1 MAITD
6 IENGDNKSPEDLK
19 EPFIVNTSRNV
30 NSSQETDQNGT
41 IKMALLST
49 AVAVC
54 GSTEFGACVGF
65 SAPTQLAICKDL
77 NLSVAEFSLFGS
89 IITIGAMIG
98 AVTSGRIADTIGR
111 KGGSVLL
118 DTGRFFTGY
127 GIGIFT
133 FVVPVYIAEISPKEL
148 RGGLTTLNQVNLD
161 AYISITFCFFFS
173 KFELGTLQ
181 RFIFC
186 LFIQFMIVTGSSISF
201 LLGTVVSWR
210 TLAITT
216 GLAPCILLIAGLFF
230 IPESPRWLAKVG
242 RKVEF
247 ENSLRKLRGEKANI
261 TAEAKE
267 IQETILTLQSLPK
280 ARLLDLF
287 EPQYIKPVIISVG
300 LMICQ
305 QSGGI
310 NGIGFYASETFI
322 FAVDDAERFNAG
334 LKSGKSGTIAYAL
347 IQIPITIV
355 GMVLLDKSG
364 RRVLLLVSSFGTCLG
379 CFITGTAFFFKGQGI
394 LLEWVPFLAVSGV
407 LVFIAFFSVGMGA
420 IPWLIMSEIF
430 PLHIKGAAGS
440 LVCIVNWLGAWVVS
454 YSFNFLINWSPAG
467 TFWLFAGFGVLNI
480 IFVAKLVPET
490 KGKSLE
496 EIQASL

>member
-19 EPFIVNTSRNV
+19 EPFIVNTSKNV
-30 NSSQETDQNGT
+30 NSSQETDQNGS

-98 AVTSGRIADTIGR
+98 AVTSGRIADTVGR
-111 KGGSVLL
+111 KGSMALSAVICIAGWLAIFMAMGSVLL

-127 GIGIFT
+127 GIGIFS

-148 RGGLTTLNQVNLD
+148 RGGLTTLN
-161 AYISITFCFFFS
+161 
-173 KFELGTLQ
+173 
-181 RFIFC
+181 
-186 LFIQFMIVTGSSISF
+186 QFMIVTGSSISF

-287 EPQYIKPVIISVG
+287 EPAYIKPVIISVG

-322 FAVDDAERFNAG
+322 FAG

-454 YSFNFLINWSPAG
+454 YSFNFLIN
-467 TFWLFAGFGVLNI
+467 
-480 IFVAKLVPET
+480 
-490 KGKSLE
+490 
-496 EIQASL
+496 

>member
-65 SAPTQLAICKDL
+65 SAPTQLAICQDL

-111 KGGSVLL
+111 KGSMALSAVICIAGWLAIFMAMGSVLL

-148 RGGLTTLNQVNLD
+148 RGGLTTLN
-161 AYISITFCFFFS
+161 
-173 KFELGTLQ
+173 
-181 RFIFC
+181 
-186 LFIQFMIVTGSSISF
+186 QFMIVTGSSISF

-261 TAEAKE
+261 TVEAKE

-322 FAVDDAERFNAG
+322 FAG

-407 LVFIAFFSVGMGA
+407 LLFIAFFSVGMGA

>member
-19 EPFIVNTSRNV
+19 EPFIVNTSKNV
-30 NSSQETDQNGT
+30 NSSQETDQNGS

-98 AVTSGRIADTIGR
+98 AVTSGRIADTVGR
-111 KGGSVLL
+111 KGSMALSAVICIAGWLAIFMAMGSVLL

-127 GIGIFT
+127 GIGIFS
-133 FVVPVYIAEISPKEL
+133 FVVPIYIAEISPKEL
-148 RGGLTTLNQVNLD
+148 RGGLTTLNQ
-161 AYISITFCFFFS
+161 
-173 KFELGTLQ
+173 
-181 RFIFC
+181 
-186 LFIQFMIVTGSSISF
+186 
-201 LLGTVVSWR
+201 
-210 TLAITT
+210 
-216 GLAPCILLIAGLFF
+216 
-230 IPESPRWLAKVG
+230 AKVG

-261 TAEAKE
+261 TAKAKE

-287 EPQYIKPVIISVG
+287 EPAYIKPVIISVG

-322 FAVDDAERFNAG
+322 FAG

-467 TFWLFAGFGVLNI
+467 TFWLFAGFGALNI

>member
-19 EPFIVNTSRNV
+19 EPFIVNTSKNV
-30 NSSQETDQNGT
+30 NSSQETDQNGS

-111 KGGSVLL
+111 KGSMALSAVICIAGWLAIYMAMGSVLL

-148 RGGLTTLNQVNLD
+148 RGGLTTLN
-161 AYISITFCFFFS
+161 
-173 KFELGTLQ
+173 
-181 RFIFC
+181 
-186 LFIQFMIVTGSSISF
+186 QFMIVTGSSISF

-230 IPESPRWLAKVG
+230 IPESPRWLVG

-322 FAVDDAERFNAG
+322 FAG

>member
-19 EPFIVNTSRNV
+19 EPFIVNTSKNV
-30 NSSQETDQNGT
+30 NSSQETDQNGS

-111 KGGSVLL
+111 KGSMALSAVICIAGWLAIFMAMGSVLL

-148 RGGLTTLNQVNLD
+148 RGGLTTLN
-161 AYISITFCFFFS
+161 
-173 KFELGTLQ
+173 
-181 RFIFC
+181 
-186 LFIQFMIVTGSSISF
+186 QFMIVTGSSISF

-261 TAEAKE
+261 TVEAKE

-322 FAVDDAERFNAG
+322 FAG

>member
-1 MAITD
+1 MTITLHAD
-6 IENGDNKSPEDLK
+6 VENGDTSRENLK
-19 EPFIVNTSRNV
+19 EPFIDNTSKNV
-30 NSSQETDQNGT
+30 NNSEATDPNAS
-41 IKMALLST
+41 IKMALFST

-65 SAPTQLAICKDL
+65 SAPAQAAICNDL
-77 NLSVAEFSLFGS
+77 DLSVAEYSLFGS

-98 AVTSGRIADTIGR
+98 AVTSGRIADTVGR
-111 KGGSVLL
+111 KGAMALSSVICIAGWLAIYEAMGSVLL

-148 RGGLTTLNQVNLD
+148 RGGLTTLNQ
-161 AYISITFCFFFS
+161 
-173 KFELGTLQ
+173 
-181 RFIFC
+181 
-186 LFIQFMIVTGSSISF
+186 FMIVTGSSISF

-210 TLAITT
+210 TLALTT

-230 IPESPRWLAKVG
+230 IPESPRWLANAG

-247 ENSLRKLRGEKANI
+247 EQALRKLRGPKANI
-261 TAEAKE
+261 DAEANE
-267 IQETILTLQSLPK
+267 IHVHILTLHRLPD
-280 ARLLDLF
+280 ATLLDLF
-287 EPQYIKPVIISVG
+287 EPEYIKPVMISVG

-310 NGIGFYASETFI
+310 NGIGFYASETFQ
-322 FAVDDAERFNAG
+322 FAG
-334 LKSGKSGTIAYAL
+334 LKSAKTGTIAYAL

-355 GMVLLDKSG
+355 GMVLIDKAG
-364 RRVLLLVSSFGTCLG
+364 RRILLLISTCGTCFG
-379 CFITGTAFFFKGQGI
+379 CFVTGTAFFFKNQGI
-394 LLEWVPFLAVSGV
+394 LLEWVPFLAASGV
-407 LVFIAFFSVGMGA
+407 LMFIAWFSVGMGA

-430 PLHIKGAAGS
+430 PLHIKGVAGS
-440 LVCIVNWLGAWVVS
+440 LACIVNWMGAWVVS
-454 YSFNFLINWSPAG
+454 YSFNFLVNWNPAG
-467 TFWLFAGFGVLNI
+467 TFWLFSGFGIFNL
-480 IFVAKLVPET
+480 IFVAKCVPET

>member
-19 EPFIVNTSRNV
+19 EPFIVNTSKNV
-30 NSSQETDQNGT
+30 NSPQETDKNGS

-148 RGGLTTLNQVNLD
+148 RGGLTTLNQ
-161 AYISITFCFFFS
+161 
-173 KFELGTLQ
+173 
-181 RFIFC
+181 
-186 LFIQFMIVTGSSISF
+186 FMIVTGSSISF

-287 EPQYIKPVIISVG
+287 EPAYIKPVIISVG

-322 FAVDDAERFNAG
+322 FAG